1 MPETT
6 IMRARGQI
14 TIPEKIRQAARL
26 EENDPVTIELT
37 PDGILLK
44 PHKMIDSTQAWFWA
58 PEWQAGER
66 EADADL
72 AAGRF
77 TRHDSDEEFLASLR
91 ARRHGHADA

>member
-1 MPETT
+1 MAETS

-14 TIPEKIRQAARL
+14 TIPDKIRQAARL
-26 EENDPVTIELT
+26 EENDPVTFELT

-66 EADADL
+66 EADAQREAGEGESYATDDAFL
-72 AAGRF
+72 AALRERRSGR
-77 TRHDSDEEFLASLR
+77 A
-91 ARRHGHADA
+91 GI